1 MQHCLKLF
9 ECFLEIFSYTFDSRM
24 SGVVRQKR
32 FHPKQIILNADYV
45 LKLLIE
51 LFSVQI
57 AEVGGGEGGGV
68 IISTHVI
75 EDRTKLLPADL
86 LEKTSE
92 LFSGEIKI

>member
-1 MQHCLKLF
+1 
-9 ECFLEIFSYTFDSRM
+9 M

-57 AEVGGGEGGGV
+57 GEVGGGEGGG
-68 IISTHVI
+68 SLSQHM
-75 EDRTKLLPADL
+75 
-86 LEKTSE
+86 
-92 LFSGEIKI
+92 

>member
-1 MQHCLKLF
+1 
-9 ECFLEIFSYTFDSRM
+9 M

-32 FHPKQIILNADYV
+32 YHPKQIILNADYV

-57 AEVGGGEGGGV
+57 GEVGGGEGGV
-68 IISTHVI
+68 IISAHVI

-86 LEKTSE
+86 LENTSE